1 MKIRNHFISLTA
13 LFAAIPIF
21 YLLGE
26 TVYHHFF
33 TPAGTVFSKAREVR
47 AIEEMDFSDADTQM
61 LLKTVRE
68 RPSDMEDAF
77 VFSDGKVL
85 ISTIRE
91 FEGMRSM
98 DISNFLKIATNP
110 SDGVL
115 YQITTLPSKSGGTP
129 LLYITKFAEAD
140 FHKNRGAANIS
151 ESTRRTIIICSVIVE
166 IICIAFAM
174 MVSAR
179 ITKSIAMLE
188 NDAERLADGKFENPI
203 SFPKDFIMSNEITA
217 LSQNLETL
225 RLTLK
230 DQQNRRNRLIMG
242 VSHDLKTPLSI
253 IKGYAEAMASG
264 IMPQSK
270 AAETLDLIIRK
281 AEQIN
286 DMIEELIDF
295 VKLNSAQWLDNLT
308 EVDLSEFLTKR
319 AKLSEA
325 NFTILRRRFVSTMQI
340 PKGTMVKMDEQL
352 LERAIQNLFSNAVRY
367 SRDGDT
373 ICINS
378 VIKDGAAEISISDTG
393 IGIAKD
399 EAELIFDIFYKV
411 SPSRREEGLGIGLAV
426 VKNIVDT
433 HDWSIKVESELGAGS
448 VFTITIPLSSA
459 NARSFSKPR

>member
-1 MKIRNHFISLTA
+1 MKIRNHFISLMA
-13 LFAAIPIF
+13 VLAAIPAF
-21 YLLGE
+21 YLTGE
-26 TVYHHFF
+26 VIYHHFS
-33 TPAGTVFSKAREVR
+33 TPARTAFSKAKEVR
-47 AIEEMDFSDADTQM
+47 AIEGMDFSDADTQM
-61 LLKTVRE
+61 LLKTVHN
-68 RPSDMEDAF
+68 RPSDVEDAF

-85 ISTIRE
+85 VSTIRE
-91 FEGMRSM
+91 FEDMRSM

-129 LLYITKFAEAD
+129 LLYITKFAETD

-174 MVSAR
+174 MTSAR
-179 ITKSIAMLE
+179 IAKSINMLE

-203 SFPKDFIMSNEITA
+203 SFPKDFLMSNEITA

-230 DQQNRRNRLIMG
+230 DRQNRRNCLIMG

-264 IMPQSK
+264 IIPRSK
-270 AAETLDLIIRK
+270 AAETLGLIIRK
-281 AEQIN
+281 AERLG

-319 AKLSEA
+319 AKQSEA
-325 NFTILRRRFVSTMQI
+325 NFTILRRRFISTMQI
-340 PKGTMVKMDEQL
+340 PKGTMVRMDEQL

-367 SRDGDT
+367 SKDGDT
-373 ICINS
+373 ICLNS
-378 VIKDGAAEISISDTG
+378 FIKDGAAEISISDTG

-399 EAELIFDIFYKV
+399 EVELIFDIFYKT
-411 SPSRREEGLGIGLAV
+411 SHSRREEGLGIGLAV
-426 VKNIVDT
+426 VKSIIDT
-433 HDWSIKVESELGAGS
+433 HDWNIRVESELGTGS
-448 VFTITIPLSSA
+448 VFTITIPLSPA
-459 NARSFSKPR
+459 NAQPFSRQR